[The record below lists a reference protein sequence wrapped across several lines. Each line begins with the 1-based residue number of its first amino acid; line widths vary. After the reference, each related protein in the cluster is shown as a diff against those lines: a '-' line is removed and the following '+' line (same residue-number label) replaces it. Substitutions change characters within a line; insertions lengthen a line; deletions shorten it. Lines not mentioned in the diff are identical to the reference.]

1 MHPVLN
7 LAARSGLEGSTAGK
21 KDGTLTARLI
31 IVRLYER
38 IFFSSSG
45 RVLAHL
51 FARLLCL
58 AWRLRKRHGWGWR
71 EGGMHAPAGAVLS
84 ICGENYRATWCGG
97 QGGTRTCVAAS

>member
-38 IFFSSSG
+38 IFFFLLRSRFGSSVCTSVMSG
-45 RVLAHL
+45 VAPAQKTRVGME
-51 FARLLCL
+51 R
-58 AWRLRKRHGWGWR
+58 
-71 EGGMHAPAGAVLS
+71 GGMHAPAGAVLS

-97 QGGTRTCVAAS
+97 AGGNKDMCRC